1 MLDKKENLELSTY
14 QLGLEELADAYEKAE
29 KLNDKDLMLGISISM
44 ELLISQNDTNEY
56 RIIQ

>member
-1 MLDKKENLELSTY
+1 MLENKLELSTY

-29 KLNDKDLMLGISISM
+29 KLNDTEKMLDISVSM
-44 ELLISQNDTNEY
+44 ELLISNNNTNEY